1 MTGRLRHVVLG
12 IINKLVPSPTTEE
25 QKFYLLNIVIQSY
38 GYDAV
43 AVLLFLV
50 LSKYDFSIYCLK
62 CFEHLDIIK
71 AELENACPGVVSCV
85 DLLVV
90 AAYESVILAGGPF
103 YLAHTGRKDSN
114 RSFSQLSYEL
124 PSPLY
129 DLSIN
134 IARFATGVFTDKE
147 IITLLGT
154 QFNHLF
160 FNHYATTD
168 PITINMTITIT
179 FFIKN

>member
-1 MTGRLRHVVLG
+1 MISGLNFHFDLEVLFTYK
-12 IINKLVPSPTTEE
+12 IKPYAFHDWEIRTRCAWYNQQTRFLTPTEE

-71 AELENACPGVVSCV
+71 SELENACPGVVSYV

-90 AAYESVILAGGPF
+90 AAYESVILVSNHIHLPKLEPF
-103 YLAHTGRKDSN
+103 
-114 RSFSQLSYEL
+114 
-124 PSPLY
+124 PS
-129 DLSIN
+129 
-134 IARFATGVFTDKE
+134 
-147 IITLLGT
+147 
-154 QFNHLF
+154 
-160 FNHYATTD
+160 
-168 PITINMTITIT
+168 
-179 FFIKN
+179 